1 MAVLK
6 PKRTRKN
13 KSKCCTPKT
22 IASAVMVFVTVTLL
36 ISSYNV
42 HENLNAST
50 ELKGKIDELTPP
62 SKSSYVME
70 EDSNKK
76 WFEKKR
82 PLITEFPV
90 PSVRND
96 IIGMLEQLKWK
107 TAIEVGV
114 QGGLFAK
121 KMLSNWPS
129 CTEYKLVDL
138 WGKEEGYQEPGGHNK
153 RWHDKVLEMAKHR
166 VKPYLNKTEFFI
178 MRSTSASK
186 LIEDNHF
193 DFVYLDA
200 RHDYCAVAED
210 IAHYWP
216 KVRPGGI
223 LAGHDFIDAQYAI
236 DKVGPNENWGIC
248 EDGSVQPRA
257 VRGAVEDFAKRENIE
272 FILTSQ
278 EGFPSWFIQKP
289 YDD

>member
-1 MAVLK
+1 MVVLRSI
-6 PKRTRKN
+6 KRRKN
-13 KSKCCTPKT
+13 KRRCSTP
-22 IASAVMVFVTVTLL
+22 IIIVSAVTVFVAATLL
-36 ISSYNV
+36 ISIYNI
-42 HENLNAST
+42 HKDLNAST
-50 ELKGKIDELTPP
+50 ESKGEIEPTPH
-62 SKSSYVME
+62 SKSSSVIE

-76 WFEKKR
+76 WFERKR

-90 PSVRND
+90 PSKRND

-114 QGGLFAK
+114 QRGLFAK

-138 WGKEEGYQEPGGHNK
+138 WGREEGYQEPGEHDK
-153 RWHDKVLEMAKHR
+153 KWHDGALEQAKYR

-223 LAGHDFIDAQYAI
+223 LAGHDFIDAQYAVSYFSHLI
-236 DKVGPNENWGIC
+236 K
-248 EDGSVQPRA
+248 
-257 VRGAVEDFAKRENIE
+257 
-272 FILTSQ
+272 
-278 EGFPSWFIQKP
+278 
-289 YDD
+289 